1 LGLHGRKGLWF
12 LCAQPILGEVERI
25 SRIWA
30 ATELI
35 GGDANT
41 SPWSMVLFIATAVQ
55 LTISDRGRLCSR
67 MATMYRRGT
76 VREEQGMCDTA
87 VELTESR
94 RPPVNNSGHARLDPR
109 DGATSRFILPRDRF
123 PSLDHTS
130 TSYSTVLQIFYPRSS
145 DICKVLIFSF
155 FLNRPP
161 SILSISRFLL
171 RTEQTSLIKFVHLTT
186 FFKLTIGY
194 LDQNRV
200 NSKIW
205 HVQFGPFPL

>member
-1 LGLHGRKGLWF
+1 M
-12 LCAQPILGEVERI
+12 A
-25 SRIWA
+25 
-30 ATELI
+30 
-35 GGDANT
+35 
-41 SPWSMVLFIATAVQ
+41 LFIATSVR

-67 MATMYRRGT
+67 METTYRRGT
-76 VREEQGMCDTA
+76 VREDQGMGDTT

-109 DGATSRFILPRDRF
+109 DGATFEVILPRDRF

-130 TSYSTVLQIFYPRSS
+130 TSCSTVPQIFYLRSS
-145 DICKVLIFSF
+145 DNCKVLIFSF

-186 FFKLTIGY
+186 IFKLTIGY
-194 LDQNRV
+194 LGQNRV

-205 HVQFGPFPL
+205 RVQFGHIPL

>member
-12 LCAQPILGEVERI
+12 LRAQPILGEVERI

-41 SPWSMVLFIATAVQ
+41 SPWSMALFIATAVR

-67 MATMYRRGT
+67 MA
-76 VREEQGMCDTA
+76 TA

-130 TSYSTVLQIFYPRSS
+130 TSCSTVLQIFYPRSS

-186 FFKLTIGY
+186 VFKLTIGY
-194 LDQNRV
+194 LGQNRV

-205 HVQFGPFPL
+205 CVQFGPIPL